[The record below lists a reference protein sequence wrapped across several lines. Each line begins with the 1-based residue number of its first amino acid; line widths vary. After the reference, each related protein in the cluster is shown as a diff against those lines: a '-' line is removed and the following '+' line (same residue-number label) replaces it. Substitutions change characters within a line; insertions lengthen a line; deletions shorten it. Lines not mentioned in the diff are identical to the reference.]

1 MDKHFIKE
9 LLLDALFG
17 LCVALCISAV
27 AVLTSE
33 VVKADQVVSDNAVV
47 SGDCVSCD
55 CVSCNCVSGNVVSG
69 NFITFQQGDQIIFYL
84 RILIFIVL
92 FSFCFERIRNGI
104 RSFNKTR

>member
-47 SGDCVSCD
+47 SGD

>member
-1 MDKHFIKE
+1 MDKHFIKG
-9 LLLDALFG
+9 LLLDALFA
-17 LCVALCISAV
+17 LCVALCISFV
-27 AVLTSE
+27 SVLTQE

-47 SGDCVSCD
+47 SSDCVSG
-55 CVSCNCVSGNVVSG
+55 NIVSGNVVSG
-69 NFITFQQGDQIIFYL
+69 NFITFQQGDQIIIYL